1 MTKILIAD
9 DEPKICEMIEKYLK
23 AEGYASDRAHDGE
36 TAVYMA
42 KNNVYDLI
50 LMDVMMPETDGFSAA
65 SKIRGFTDTPI
76 IMISARGETYDRIH
90 GFEQGA
96 DDYIVKPFSLRELML
111 RINAVLRRGVQNKP
125 NSLKCRGLEIDFT
138 AHSVTLDGVEITLS
152 PKEFELL
159 VYLVKNKGIVLKR
172 ENILNAVWGYD
183 FEGDDRTLN
192 THIKHLRSK
201 LKDMGDDIVTVR
213 GVGYRF
219 D

>member
-23 AEGYASDRAHDGE
+23 AEGYESQRAHDGE

-42 KNNVYDLI
+42 KNNIYDLI
-50 LMDVMMPETDGFSAA
+50 LMDVMMPEIDGFSAA

-125 NSLKCRGLEIDFT
+125 DSLKCRGLEIDFT

-192 THIKHLRSK
+192 THIKHLRNK
-201 LKDMGDDIVTVR
+201 LKDMGEDIVTVR